1 MAQAVNVT
9 LIEDDETSRTFQ
21 LTTGGTALDLSAVTV
36 TAVIKAS
43 PAVADNATSG
53 VYTLTAGD
61 GLTVVDAAAGT
72 VRLDWPAVVTASP
85 GWWFYK
91 IRVTL
96 AAQTETAILG
106 WLTISDA

>member
-9 LIEDDETSRTFQ
+9 LTEDDETSRTFQ
-21 LTTGGTALDLSAVTV
+21 LTTGGTALNLSAAIV
-36 TAVIKAS
+36 TAIVKAS
-43 PAVADNATSG
+43 PAVEDNAASG

-61 GLTVVDAAAGT
+61 GLAIVDAAAGT
-72 VRLDWPAVVTASP
+72 VRLDWPAAVTASP

-106 WLTISDA
+106 WIAILDA